1 MDRIVEALLPTREL
15 CFLPTTSV
23 FALHKAQLNSLSAF
37 TLAAAVRVDGWISCT
52 GSGLVNGRTGG
63 SYLSRHMVL
72 TPGCGRRLHTT
83 AGQLGRPAV
92 TGAILRK

>member
-37 TLAAAVRVDGWISCT
+37 TLAAAVRYV
-52 GSGLVNGRTGG
+52 RF
-63 SYLSRHMVL
+63 YL
-72 TPGCGRRLHTT
+72 P
-83 AGQLGRPAV
+83 ALGFRAK
-92 TGAILRK
+92 TYLK